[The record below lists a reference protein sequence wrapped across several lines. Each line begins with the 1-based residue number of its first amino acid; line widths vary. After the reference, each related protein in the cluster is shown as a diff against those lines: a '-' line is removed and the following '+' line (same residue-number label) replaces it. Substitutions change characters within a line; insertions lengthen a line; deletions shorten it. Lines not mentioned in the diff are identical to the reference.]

1 MKNKTCKGLVASL
14 SILTM
19 TACSSGTSPTLPSAP
34 SSVPEFYNTG
44 GNPNGNLLPTP
55 EGFTSSHPPQSQ
67 TSESP
72 QFDYETITPIAG
84 VVEVTDLLG
93 YDGIPKTIA
102 GLKEG
107 NRGFLLGTS
116 DNKLNTTGLSS
127 PLYLYGRR
135 QDTLINDGYNDG
147 YVYSRF
153 HSVAAIFP
161 STNLGAPLPI
171 GQSQDANTTWAGT
184 YSITTTYLSGG
195 IYTSNQP
202 IMLTIN
208 FQTGEMDGTA
218 PISESSSTN
227 FTLDATFDANGYLE
241 GTFSVSSVLGNVAG
255 LIGEQGTVGVFYGS
269 GTRNNG
275 SSSYAGG
282 FVADNPNNN
291 D

>member
-1 MKNKTCKGLVASL
+1 MQNQIRGLIASL

-34 SSVPEFYNTG
+34 SAVPEFYNTG

-67 TSESP
+67 TAESP

-84 VVEVTDLLG
+84 VVEVTDLPG
-93 YDGIPKTIA
+93 YDGIPKTIT
-102 GLKEG
+102 GLKET

-116 DNKLNTTGLSS
+116 DNKLNTTGLSNA
-127 PLYLYGRR
+127 LYLYGRR
-135 QDTLINDGYNDG
+135 QDTLIQDGYNDG

-153 HSVAAIFP
+153 HNVVAIFP

-171 GQSQDANTTWAGT
+171 GQNQDANTTWAGT
-184 YSITTTYLSGG
+184 YSLKGYSIR
-195 IYTSNQP
+195 NAP
-202 IMLTIN
+202 INLTIN
-208 FQTGEMDGTA
+208 FQTGEMDARFLIGE
-218 PISESSSTN
+218 SETDY
-227 FTLDATFDANGYLE
+227 FILDATFDRNGAVE
-241 GTFSVSSVLGNVAG
+241 GTFTAELKFSTDILGNVIG
-255 LIGEQGTVGVFYGS
+255 LIGEQGTVGVFYGAS
-269 GTRNNG
+269 TS

>member
-1 MKNKTCKGLVASL
+1 MQNQIRGLIASL

-34 SSVPEFYNTG
+34 SAVPEFYNTG
-44 GNPNGNLLPTP
+44 GNSNGNLLPTP

-67 TSESP
+67 TAESP

-107 NRGFLLGTS
+107 SRGFLLGTS
-116 DNKLNTTGLSS
+116 DNKLNTTGLSNA
-127 PLYLYGRR
+127 LYLYGRR
-135 QDTLINDGYNDG
+135 QDTLIQDGYNDG

-153 HSVAAIFP
+153 HNVVAIFP

-171 GQSQDANTTWAGT
+171 GQNQDANTTWAGT
-184 YSITTTYLSGG
+184 YSLKGYSIR
-195 IYTSNQP
+195 NAP
-202 IMLTIN
+202 INLTIN
-208 FQTGEMDGTA
+208 FQTGEMGATVSA
-218 PISESSSTN
+218 IGNTSSVD
-227 FTLDATFDANGYLE
+227 FILDASFNRNGAVE
-241 GTFSVSSVLGNVAG
+241 GTFTISSSDVSRPITPILGNVIG
-255 LIGEQGTVGVFYGS
+255 LIGEQGTVGVFYGAS
-269 GTRNNG
+269 TS

>member
-1 MKNKTCKGLVASL
+1 MKNQIHGLVASL

-34 SSVPEFYNTG
+34 SAVPEFYNTG
-44 GNPNGNLLPTP
+44 GNSNGNLLPTP

-93 YDGIPKTIA
+93 YDSIPKTIA

-107 NRGFLLGTS
+107 DRGFLLGTS
-116 DNKLNTTGLSS
+116 DNKFNTKGLNN

-135 QDTLINDGYNDG
+135 QDTLIQDGYQDG
-147 YVYSRF
+147 YVYSHF
-153 HSVAAIFP
+153 HDVVAIFP

-171 GQSQDANTTWAGT
+171 GQSQDANATWAGT
-184 YSITTTYLSGG
+184 YSLTGYG
-195 IYTSNQP
+195 IRNAP
-202 IMLTIN
+202 INLTIN
-208 FQTGEMDGTA
+208 FQTGEMDTRFLIGE
-218 PISESSSTN
+218 SETDY
-227 FTLDATFDANGYLE
+227 FILDATFDRNGAVE
-241 GTFSVSSVLGNVAG
+241 GTFTAELKFSTDILGNVIG
-255 LIGEQGTVGVFYGS
+255 LIGEQGTVGIFYGAS
-269 GTRNNG
+269 T
-275 SSSYAGG
+275 SSNSYAGG
-282 FVADNPNNN
+282 FIADNPNNN